1 MCKNFLIAIC
11 FFLMCTTCYSQ
22 QENQLSLISI
32 KGLQVKWKFDQSRDK
47 KKSLSTFIVCHPQ
60 LNQFLQ
66 GDWALYFNTMK
77 EIDYSSVTT
86 GFSITHINGDFYKI
100 APKSIGGSLYYGDSL
115 SISFLF
121 TSQVVNR
128 TDIPSGLFF
137 VMNNQA
143 YPVKDYLIATDE
155 SGFRKTIPAF
165 KIYQDNASIDAASN
179 QAIKIIP
186 TPVSLQAQSGSF
198 ILNSNTT
205 IVSDEAFKKEA
216 AYLSGELKELLLNTV
231 TKVPAPES
239 HTILLKKIT
248 GEATGYQLTVNGNGI
263 TIAAADRDG
272 IFYGIQSLKLL
283 LDPGSWSAKKAS
295 IAVPLVSVKDKPR
308 FAYRGLM
315 VDIARNF
322 QPLPQLLKIIDLM
335 ALYKMNVLHFH
346 FSDDEAWR
354 LQIPGLPELTDIG
367 GKRGWPA
374 DDKDN
379 LIPAFG
385 SGPAP
390 DFGPDNGYYTRS
402 QFIQLLK
409 YAAERHITVIPEV
422 ETPGHARAAIK
433 AMDVRY
439 ERYIKTGNKIE
450 AEKYLLRDLNDSSTY
465 YSAQMFNDNVLCV
478 AQPSV
483 YTFLE
488 KITDELKSM
497 YTDAGAVLSTVH
509 FGGDELPAGAWTKSP
524 LCMQLIAA
532 NPKLKAT
539 GDLWYYYISKV
550 NTLLKRR
557 GLTFSGW
564 EEAALRKT
572 TVNGQTESLPNPDF
586 KKEDFKVYVWNNV
599 IGFGAEDLPYQLAN
613 AGYKIVMSCTSNFYF
628 DLANDTSYQEPGHY
642 WGGYIDAK
650 KVYSFIPY
658 NYYLNAY
665 ADYQFHPVAH
675 SFFDDKEQLQDKSR
689 ANIIGL
695 NATLF
700 SEKVKTGER
709 MEYMLLPKL
718 VVFAEKAWSA
728 EKHWETITD
737 SVQREQLFADSWS
750 DFMHTLSVR
759 ELPRLDYYHQ
769 GFIYRIP
776 PAGAIVENNMVKANT
791 MLPGFTIRYTT
802 DGTEPVIS
810 STIYHKPIAEKG
822 LIKLKVFDGKGKSS
836 TVTEIEH
843 L

>member
-47 KKSLSTFIVCHPQ
+47 KKCLSTFIVCHPQ
-60 LNQFLQ
+60 LNQFLH

-155 SGFRKTIPAF
+155 SGYRKSIPAF
-165 KIYQDNASIDAASN
+165 KIYQENASINAALN
-179 QAIKIIP
+179 YTIKIIP
-186 TPVSLQAQSGSF
+186 TPISFQEQAGSF
-198 ILNSNTT
+198 MLNSSTT
-205 IVSDEAFKKEA
+205 IFCDAAFKKEA
-216 AYLSGELKELLLNTV
+216 AYLSGELKELLLNPV
-231 TKVPAPES
+231 TIVPAAES
-239 HTILLKKIT
+239 HSIQLKKIT
-248 GEATGYQLTVNGNGI
+248 GEASGYQLTVNGKGI
-263 TIAAADRDG
+263 TIAAADRAG

-283 LDPGSWSAKKAS
+283 MDPGSWSAKKAAIS
-295 IAVPLVSVKDKPR
+295 IPFVTMNDKPR

-374 DDKDN
+374 DDKQN

-390 DFGPDNGYYTRS
+390 EFGPDNGYYTRA

-433 AMDVRY
+433 AMDARY
-439 ERYIKTGNKIE
+439 ERYIKAGNKAE
-450 AEKYLLRDLNDSSTY
+450 AEKYLLRDLKDSSTY

-478 AQPSV
+478 AMPSV

-488 KITDELKSM
+488 KIMDELKSM
-497 YTDAGAVLSTVH
+497 YAEAGAEMSTVH
-509 FGGDELPAGAWTKSP
+509 LGGDELPAGAWTKSP
-524 LCMQLIAA
+524 LCKQLIAA
-532 NPKLKAT
+532 NTKLKTT
-539 GDLWYYYISKV
+539 GDLWYYYIGKV
-550 NTLLKRR
+550 NTILKKR

-572 TVNGQTESLPNPDF
+572 KVNGQTESLPNPDF
-586 KKEDFKVYVWNNV
+586 KQENFKVYVWNNV

-613 AGYKIVMSCTSNFYF
+613 AGYKVVMSCTSNFYL
-628 DLANDTSYQEPGHY
+628 DLANDTSYQEPGHS
-642 WGGYIDAK
+642 WGGYIDLK
-650 KVYSFIPY
+650 KVFSFIPF

-665 ADYQFHPVAH
+665 SDYQFHPVAH
-675 SFFDDKEQLQDKSR
+675 SFFDDKEKLQNKSR
-689 ANIIGL
+689 SNIIGL

-700 SEKVKTGER
+700 SEKVKSGER

-718 VVFAEKAWSA
+718 LVFAEKAWSA
-728 EKHWETITD
+728 EKPWETITD
-737 SVQREQLFADSWS
+737 SVQREQVFAHSWS
-750 DFMHTLSVR
+750 DFVNTLSAR

-769 GFIYRIP
+769 GFNYRVP
-776 PAGAIVENNMVKANT
+776 PAGAIVESNMVKANT
-791 MLPGFTIRYTT
+791 LFPGFTIRYTT
-802 DGTEPVIS
+802 DGTEPVGNS
-810 STIYHKPIAEKG
+810 SIYQKPIAEKG
-822 LIKLKVFDGKGKSS
+822 LIKLKVFDGKGNSS
-836 TVTEIEH
+836 AITEIDH

>member
-1 MCKNFLIAIC
+1 MLKNIVLAVC
-11 FFLMCTTCYSQ
+11 YFLMCTICFSQ
-22 QENQLSLISI
+22 NENQPALLST
-32 KGLQVKWKFDQSRDK
+32 KGLQVKWKFEQSRDK
-47 KKSLSTFIVCHPQ
+47 KKSLSTFVIYHPH
-60 LNQFLQ
+60 LNDFLKS
-66 GDWALYFNTMK
+66 DWALYFNTMK
-77 EIDYSSVTT
+77 EIDYSSVST

-100 APKSIGGSLYYGDSL
+100 SPKSIGDSLHFGDTL

-143 YPVKDYLIATDE
+143 YPVKNYLSDDKE

-165 KIYQDNASIDAASN
+165 KIYQENANIAAAAN
-179 QAIKIIP
+179 QTVRIIP
-186 TPVSLQAQSGSF
+186 TPVSFHKQAGSF
-198 ILNSNTT
+198 ILKNNKVIAGDT
-205 IVSDEAFKKEA
+205 AFKKEVV
-216 AYLSGELKELLLNTV
+216 YLFNELKEVLFIPKSLQQT
-231 TKVPAPES
+231 APNQYI
-239 HTILLKKIT
+239 HLKKVT
-248 GEATGYQLTVNGNGI
+248 GEASAYQLTVNENGI
-263 TIAAADRDG
+263 TIAAADREG

-283 LDPGSWSAKKAS
+283 MDPGSWSAKKTAIS
-295 IAVPLVSVKDKPR
+295 IPFVTIKDKPR

-367 GKRGWPA
+367 SKRGWPA
-374 DDKDN
+374 DDKKN
-379 LIPAFG
+379 LLPAFG

-390 DFGPDNGYYTRS
+390 DPGPDNGYYTRA

-409 YAAERHITVIPEV
+409 YAAVRHITVIPEV

-433 AMDVRY
+433 AMDARY
-439 ERYIKTGNKIE
+439 EHYMQAGNKAE
-450 AEKYLLRDLNDSSTY
+450 AERYLLRDLNDSSTY

-478 AQPSV
+478 AMPSV

-488 KITDELKSM
+488 KITDELRSM

-509 FGGDELPAGAWTKSP
+509 LGGDELPAGAWAKSP
-524 LCMQLIAA
+524 LCKQLIAA
-532 NPKLKAT
+532 DSSLKST
-539 GDLWYYYISKV
+539 GDLWYYYIGKV
-550 NTLLKRR
+550 NTILKKR

-564 EEAALRKT
+564 EEAALRKSII
-572 TVNGQTESLPNPDF
+572 NGQTESLPNPDF
-586 KKEDFKVYVWNNV
+586 KQENFKVYVWNNV

-613 AGYKIVMSCTSNFYF
+613 AGYKVVMSCTSNFYF

-650 KVYSFIPY
+650 KVFSFIPL

-665 ADYQFHPVAH
+665 TDYQFHPVAH
-675 SFFDDKEQLQDKSR
+675 SFFDDKEKLQDKSR

-700 SEKVKTGER
+700 SEKVKTGDR
-709 MEYMLLPKL
+709 MEYMILPKL

-728 EKHWETITD
+728 EKPWESITD
-737 SVQREQLFADSWS
+737 SVQREQIFAQSWN
-750 DFMHTLSVR
+750 DFINTLSLR

-769 GFIYRIP
+769 GFNYRVP
-776 PAGAIVENNMVKANT
+776 PAGAIVENNLVKANV
-791 MLPGFTIRYTT
+791 LFPGFKIRYTT
-802 DGTEPVIS
+802 DGTEPILS
-810 STIYHKPIAEKG
+810 STIYQKPIAEKG
-822 LIKLKVFDGKGKSS
+822 LIKLKVFDGKGNSS
-836 TVTEIEH
+836 ITTEIEH